1 MGFTR
6 PRRGFAARPLKV
18 PNRRSDFANMYAMLP
33 QVTGAD
39 ERWAARLQGFDPF
52 FDDLGRSLIID
63 DVNEVRELMKVSAL
77 ERSVAFTFPSM
88 PEIFHGTIMTRPGNR
103 QSGPPLVLVDVAAA
117 GLDTTHWTRGI
128 PVNIGF
134 FDGPEFVGCRTSFAG
149 SVGQIMALIGPRILY
164 RFPPLGRERRLV
176 PRDTALI
183 ARFSLPGEGE
193 RVCWVREAGRAS
205 LRGSIEAGP
214 MQRPGLAID
223 LTVTLPDGPRLSAA
237 GVLARLRLRE
247 DQTRDIIIDLDVASP
262 DDGARL
268 AACGVEAT
276 RQATPP
282 PQARSAS

>member
-1 MGFTR
+1 
-6 PRRGFAARPLKV
+6 
-18 PNRRSDFANMYAMLP
+18 MYAMLP

-52 FDDLGRSLIID
+52 FDDLGRALVID
-63 DVNEVRELMKVSAL
+63 DANEVRELMKVSAQ

-134 FDGPEFVGCRTSFAG
+134 FDGSEFVGCRTSFAG
-149 SVGQIMALIGPRILY
+149 SVGQIMALIGPRVLY
-164 RFPPLGRERRLV
+164 RFPPVGRERRVV

-183 ARFSLPGEGE
+183 ARFTLPGEGE
-193 RVCWVREAGRAS
+193 RVCWVREAGLAS
-205 LRGSIEAGP
+205 LRGALEAGP
-214 MQRPGLAID
+214 LHRAGLALDIA
-223 LTVTLPDGPRLSAA
+223 LTLPDGGRLGAA
-237 GVLARLRLRE
+237 GVLSRIRLRE
-247 DQTRDIIIDLDVASP
+247 DQTRDIIVDLDLASP
-262 DDGARL
+262 ELAARV
-268 AACGVEAT
+268 AACGVEGT

-282 PQARSAS
+282 PQPRSVP